1 MQLLSRIPWFVG
13 APAVVLVGLI
23 LAGTTNYLGGDYF
36 KRTFLDEENPLLG
49 AAPNTP
55 DGDPTQAPSGQPDA
69 AGGAILARGEFQG
82 ADPGHNGSGTALLI
96 RTPEGKHVL
105 RFEDF
110 SVTNGP
116 DLFVVLS
123 TTPGYSADA
132 LILDELRATDGNI
145 NYAIPDDVDVS
156 RFQSA
161 IIWCRQFRVTF
172 ATAQFEREDG
182 QAQQPAATSTISPAE
197 SPAATNTNATPA
209 ATNTAPP
216 PTNTPAPTA
225 TPVPSGPVV
234 VSSGEFRDG
243 APGHFGSGTAT
254 LGKDA
259 NGNPALVLSDFS
271 VTNGPDLHVILGTT
285 EDGGG
290 DGLDLGELKATDG
303 TFSYPVP
310 ADVDLASFRSVT
322 IFCKS
327 FPTVFAVA
335 TLGGS

>member
-13 APAVVLVGLI
+13 APAVLVVGLI

-49 AAPNTP
+49 AAPDVPGDATP
-55 DGDPTQAPSGQPDA
+55 APSGGPDA
-69 AGGAILARGEFQG
+69 TGGAVLAQGEFRG

-96 RTPEGKHVL
+96 RTPEGKHIL

-123 TTPGYSADA
+123 TSPGYSADA
-132 LILDELRATDGNI
+132 LILEELRATDGNI

-156 RFQSA
+156 RFQTA
-161 IIWCRQFRVTF
+161 IIWCKQFRVTF
-172 ATAQFEREDG
+172 ATAPLVAVDDQV
-182 QAQQPAATSTISPAE
+182 QQPAATATGGASPTAAQA
-197 SPAATNTNATPA
+197 AATPVPA
-209 ATNTAPP
+209 
-216 PTNTPAPTA
+216 TNTPAPTA
-225 TPVPSGPVV
+225 TPVPAGPVV
-234 VSSGEFRDG
+234 VSAGEFRDG

-259 NGNPALVLSDFS
+259 DGNPVLVLSDFS
-271 VTNGPDLHVILGTT
+271 VTNGPDLHVILGAT

-290 DGLDLGELKATDG
+290 EGLDLGELKATDG
-303 TFSYPVP
+303 TFSYSVP
-310 ADVDLASFRSVT
+310 ADADLASFKSVT